1 MHVKQ
6 QPTIFHGLQAT
17 KVAEIMQ
24 RILLRNF
31 SVAKQH
37 ETAVFAWIFI
47 GKIGILRP

>member
-1 MHVKQ
+1 MKQ
-6 QPTIFHGLQAT
+6 KPTIFHGQKTMKA
-17 KVAEIMQ
+17 ARFMQ

-47 GKIGILRP
+47 GKNGFVRP